1 MKLKSNPL
9 LLIGGALF
17 LMSFQVLSDSSQQ
30 VSVLEEFHSLAPGAI
45 ADLGFELPINDFVVE
60 GVAVGVEGSA
70 VKGSVNL
77 LANDELSFKYR
88 LLTKEDIS
96 VPDET
101 YNDYVYVTLSGVVQ
115 VLDYVEPESE
125 YSDFPVGTSEFDKY
139 TNERSVSWLL
149 PGDFTAGLYALGLG
163 IVDVVDADFSSA
175 ILLYDVM
182 LKRNGESMYFDFGND
197 DHINNVNLQKIGDVR
212 PIQDNMGFEST
223 SGYDS
228 LLITT
233 TPDFVPVPG
242 AMLLMGTGLVGLM
255 AYGRK
260 KAA

>member
-1 MKLKSNPL
+1 MKLKTNPL

-17 LMSFQVLSDSSQQ
+17 LMSFQVFSDPSQQ
-30 VSVLEEFHSLAPGAI
+30 VSLLEEFHALAPGAI
-45 ADLGFELPINDFVVE
+45 ANLGFDLPINDD
-60 GVAVGVEGSA
+60 GVEGSA
-70 VKGSVNL
+70 VKASVNL
-77 LANDELSFKYR
+77 FANDEISFKYR
-88 LLTKEDIS
+88 LLTNEA
-96 VPDET
+96 VTGQDEIF
-101 YNDYVYVTLSGVVQ
+101 NDYVYVTLSGGVQ
-115 VLDYVEPESE
+115 VLDYVGNFLSGTQYFDFLPE
-125 YSDFPVGTSEFDKY
+125 GTSEFLKY
-139 TNERSVSWLL
+139 TNEKSVSWVL
-149 PGDFTAGLYALGLG
+149 PGDFSAGLYDLGLG
-163 IVDVVDADFSSA
+163 IVDIVDTKFSSA

-197 DHINNVNLQKIGDVR
+197 DQKHNVNFQMIGNVGF
-212 PIQDNMGFEST
+212 IQDNMGFEST

-242 AMLLMGTGLVGLM
+242 AMLLMVTGLVGLM

>member
-1 MKLKSNPL
+1 MKLKSTSS

-17 LMSFQVLSDSSQQ
+17 LMSFQVLSDPSQQ
-30 VSVLEEFHSLAPGAI
+30 VSLLEEFHALAPGAI
-45 ADLGFELPINDFVVE
+45 ADLGFELPINDFVKE

-115 VLDYVEPESE
+115 VLDYVDPESE

-182 LKRNGESMYFDFGND
+182 LKRGGDSMFFDFRNAD
-197 DHINNVNLQKIGDVR
+197 PEANFQKIGDFR
-212 PIQDNMGFEST
+212 FIQDNMGFEST